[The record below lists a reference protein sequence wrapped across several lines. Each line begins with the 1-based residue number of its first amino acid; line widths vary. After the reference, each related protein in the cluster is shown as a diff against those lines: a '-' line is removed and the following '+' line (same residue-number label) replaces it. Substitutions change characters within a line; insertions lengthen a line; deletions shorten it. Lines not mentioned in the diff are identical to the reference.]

1 MGAKERFQLR
11 IYFVRREWLT
21 HFHDGKEWVRG
32 TTEGR
37 ITNLFSSAVNGR
49 RYELIPL
56 IPLNRLAKLLGY
68 DKGSALMLQV
78 ARYYAVPLVPLATS
92 EKRRIWCVV
101 PCYGFFQF
109 LKEEFNLGLDQIQL
123 VLYVDIT
130 GMSDKGKRLVLAG
143 LVEHNASF
151 DKIGKIVCVPYEVLR
166 AYRNSDQV
174 EMSKWSLRTVLV
186 KGFKALQQKKPFTQ
200 IRNKG
205 NFMEYVA
212 NSRIYEVNSLIKE
225 LSGVFDWDM
234 EKFLDRM
241 ERLISSA
248 LIDTSDDLQRT
259 YVRLHADGPS
269 QADWEK
275 SEWWDT
281 ENETINPMFAIYYEA
296 RRRVLCNIFR
306 RAKLT
311 ENYIKIY
318 PTYWSPKPNSLLTR
332 ALNASYRRLLDKNEE
347 LFRKMREKQIE
358 CVRVV
363 ASVLKEKVL
372 HIPIP
377 KDAIEQLKSKL
388 KSGEETVKI
397 FLRWTYEFFGFNGLK
412 AMVYGDKRATETVH
426 DLAQSKFRWLEKE
439 FTEFFRTL
447 FNATRPAWTFGI
459 PDY

>member
-1 MGAKERFQLR
+1 MNK
-11 IYFVRREWLT
+11 
-21 HFHDGKEWVRG
+21 
-32 TTEGR
+32 
-37 ITNLFSSAVNGR
+37 LFA
-49 RYELIPL
+49 
-56 IPLNRLAKLLGY
+56 
-68 DKGSALMLQV
+68 
-78 ARYYAVPLVPLATS
+78 
-92 EKRRIWCVV
+92 
-101 PCYGFFQF
+101 
-109 LKEEFNLGLDQIQL
+109 
-123 VLYVDIT
+123 
-130 GMSDKGKRLVLAG
+130 
-143 LVEHNASF
+143 
-151 DKIGKIVCVPYEVLR
+151 
-166 AYRNSDQV
+166 
-174 EMSKWSLRTVLV
+174 
-186 KGFKALQQKKPFTQ
+186 
-200 IRNKG
+200 
-205 NFMEYVA
+205 
-212 NSRIYEVNSLIKE
+212 
-225 LSGVFDWDM
+225 VFDRDI

-318 PTYWSPKPNSLLTR
+318 PKYWSPKPNSLLTR

-347 LFRKMREKQIE
+347 LFRKMREKKIE

-412 AMVYGDKRATETVH
+412 AMVYGDKQAAETVH
-426 DLAQSKFRWLEKE
+426 NLAWEKFRWLEKE